1 MELWIPVTLAAAFSQ
16 NLRNALQ
23 KTLKGRLSTW
33 GATASR
39 FVFAAPLAV
48 LFFFALSSVTGQGVG
63 GPPGSFYGWGML
75 GGLAQIVATGLLIHL
90 FSYTN
95 FAVATAFTKTEP
107 LQTALFGIVLLGDP
121 LTAGAAIAMLI
132 SLLGVILVSMPGGK
146 GRARFRI
153 DSKVWIGVL
162 SGGLFGLSAVAY
174 RGASLS
180 LPEGGV
186 LLRASATL
194 AFVTVFQAI
203 AILVWLA
210 LRERGQVAHLIRAW
224 RVASLVGV
232 TGMLGSLGWFTAFTL
247 ENAAHVR
254 AVGQVE
260 VIFTLAISILFFR
273 EKVTPREIA
282 GVLLVAA
289 GVVALVLLAH

>member
-1 MELWIPVTLAAAFSQ
+1 MELWIPVTLVAAFSQ
-16 NLRNALQ
+16 NVRNALQ

-48 LFFFALSSVTGQGVG
+48 LFCLVLLQATGERAGQ
-63 GPPGSFYGWGML
+63 PPHVFYLWGMA

-107 LQTALFGIVLLGDP
+107 LQTALFGIVLLGDR
-121 LTAGAAIAMLI
+121 LTAGAAIGIVI
-132 SLLGVILVSMPGGK
+132 SLVGVVLVSMPQDEGTRRWK
-146 GRARFRI
+146 LDR
-153 DSKVWIGVL
+153 KVWIGVL

-180 LPEGGV
+180 LAEGSV
-186 LLRASATL
+186 LVRASVTL
-194 AFVTVFQAI
+194 AFVTVFQAL
-203 AILVWLA
+203 AILGWLA
-210 LRERGQVAHLIRAW
+210 WRERGEVTRLLQAW
-224 RVASLVGV
+224 RVASLVGIS
-232 TGMLGSLGWFTAFTL
+232 GMFGSLCWFTAFTL

-260 VIFTLAISILFFR
+260 VIITLAISILFFR
-273 EKVTPREIA
+273 EKVTLREIA